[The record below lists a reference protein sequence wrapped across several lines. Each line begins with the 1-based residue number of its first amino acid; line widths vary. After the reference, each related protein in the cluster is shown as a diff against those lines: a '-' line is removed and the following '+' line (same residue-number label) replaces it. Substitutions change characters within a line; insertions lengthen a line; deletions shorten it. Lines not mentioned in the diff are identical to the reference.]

1 MNYFF
6 SIFELLCWNSIFF
19 FFFDKKYCIFGKFGT
34 AERLAYLMNEKKV
47 KKQNNAKPFLE
58 HLLFG
63 SLLENFTFVKKIYEL
78 RLKFKKHQRRK
89 IILATRIIPFL
100 NVTWLCVVS
109 DLSLVLPAQHQELG
123 GFLSSIPTV
132 SVVVVNL
139 VYDQDL
145 EEVPQARSEYITFL
159 NINETTVM
167 YRDACSNWHLFYMF
181 HCPFQLI

>member
-1 MNYFF
+1 M
-6 SIFELLCWNSIFF
+6 
-19 FFFDKKYCIFGKFGT
+19 KKKI
-34 AERLAYLMNEKKV
+34 

-63 SLLENFTFVKKIYEL
+63 SLLENFTSVKYIWIKIKVY
-78 RLKFKKHQRRK
+78 KTPNKKNYSCHQNY
-89 IILATRIIPFL
+89 PVSY
-100 NVTWLCVVS
+100 VTWLCVIS
-109 DLSLVLPAQHQELG
+109 DLSSILPAQHQELG

-145 EEVPQARSEYITFL
+145 EEVPQARSECITFL